1 MNRVGARDG
10 VELTDDRIFTH
21 RVRRLVA
28 ISAVALGVI
37 TWLAWRSDGP
47 SWSIVLLAAGWV
59 LMPTVLAIS
68 LRRPL
73 ARYALVIPA
82 SLVIVGL
89 WGMVTT
95 ATGTELLGWSLVL
108 AGILFGGTLGM
119 VFWYRWV
126 SIPRRFNDP
135 FGPARI
141 ALVAVHIGLVLAGA
155 AIVFS
160 VT

>member
-1 MNRVGARDG
+1 MNRVGARHG
-10 VELTDDRIFTH
+10 VELTDDRIFAH

-37 TWLAWRSDGP
+37 TWLALRADGP
-47 SWSIVLLAAGWV
+47 SWSIMLLAAGWV

-68 LRRPL
+68 LRRPPV
-73 ARYALVIPA
+73 RYALVIPA

-95 ATGTELLGWSLVL
+95 ATGTELLGWTLL
-108 AGILFGGTLGM
+108 FAGILLGGTLGM
-119 VFWYRWV
+119 VFWYRWLSV
-126 SIPRRFNDP
+126 PRQFNDP
-135 FGPARI
+135 FGPARMT
-141 ALVAVHIGLVLAGA
+141 LVAIHIGLVLAGA

-160 VT
+160 AT